1 MKRCCSVTILLAFVL
16 AGCASSPGAGDSS
29 APSRTLVVFAAS
41 SLTQAFEQLGSS
53 FEAQHPGVKVT
64 FDFGGSQALLTQ
76 IEQGAPADV
85 MVSADAKQMDA
96 LISGGYVTQARSQ
109 PFVTNRL
116 VVILPA
122 SNPAGIAKLQD
133 LSRPGLKLVLAASDV
148 PVGSYSRQVLTNMD
162 TAFGSGFSAAVLANV
177 VSNEDNVKQVVA
189 KVQLGEA
196 DAGIVYTSD
205 AVAAPQLK
213 TIEIPPSLN
222 VVAKY
227 VIAPLSASHQLDLA
241 QAFVDYARSQAA
253 QAVLAKWGFGPV
265 P

>member
-1 MKRCCSVTILLAFVL
+1 MKRCSWVAILLALLL
-16 AGCASSPGAGDSS
+16 AGCASPHAAGDSADS
-29 APSRTLVVFAAS
+29 PRTLVVFAAS
-41 SLTQAFEQLGSS
+41 SLTQAFEQLGTT

-64 FDFGGSQALLTQ
+64 FDFGGSQALVTQ

-96 LISGGYVTQARSQ
+96 LIAGGYVSQARSQ

-122 SNPAGIAKLQD
+122 SNPAYITKLQD
-133 LSRPGLKLVLAASDV
+133 LSRPNLKLVLAASDV
-148 PVGSYSRQVLTNMD
+148 PVGSYSRRSLANMD
-162 TAFGSGFSAAVLANV
+162 MVFGSGFSAAVLANV

-213 TIEIPPSLN
+213 TIEIPPSIN
-222 VVAKY
+222 IVAKY
-227 VIAPLSASHQLDLA
+227 AIAPLSASHQLDVA
-241 QAFVDYARSQAA
+241 QAFVDYVRSQEA
-253 QAVLAKWGFGPV
+253 QAVLAKWGFGPL